1 MKTIIYTSVQNPSI
15 FFTKTFAILLF
26 CLASAYASAQVAS
39 AGKSIKGIVKFSE
52 DKEPAPGVNIY
63 LKGSTAKGTYSDA
76 DGKFE
81 FPGQLNT
88 GDVLLFSFI
97 GRETATYVVTGQ
109 DTGEIEVMMLPAA
122 IEMVE
127 EILTEGLHEETRPSL
142 FARLF
147 RKEKR

>member
-1 MKTIIYTSVQNPSI
+1 MYTSVQNPSV
-15 FFTKTFAILLF
+15 FFTRTFAILLL
-26 CLASAYASAQVAS
+26 CLVSAYASAQVVT

-52 DKEPAPGVNIY
+52 DNEPAPGVNIY
-63 LKGSTAKGTYSDA
+63 LKGSTAQGTYSDA

-81 FPGQLNT
+81 FPGQLST

-109 DTGEIEVMMLPAA
+109 DAGEIEVTMLPAA

-127 EILTEGLHEETRPSL
+127 EVLTECTHEEARPSV

-147 RKEKR
+147 GKEKR